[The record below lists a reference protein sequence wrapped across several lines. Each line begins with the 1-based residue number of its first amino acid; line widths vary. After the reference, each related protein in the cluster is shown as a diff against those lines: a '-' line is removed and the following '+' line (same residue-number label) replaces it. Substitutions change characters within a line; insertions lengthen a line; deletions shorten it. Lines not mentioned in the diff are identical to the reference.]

1 MEQHLFTHA
10 GAVAITLLF
19 WRPPCAFAP
28 GWRRTPAHLA
38 LPGPHASAALAIY
51 ALITRMP
58 CPAARTARYCGAGFR
73 HYGVPRPADVRRG
86 HGTAGVACSSI
97 GADVQCVW
105 RSVLGERLKVWGW
118 VGILVSF
125 AGVTLIALG
134 EGSGLN
140 FDPGAALI
148 LLSAVATSLYFV
160 FQKPYLKRYS
170 ALQFTTYSIWAGT
183 LFMLVFL
190 PGLPRAVATAP
201 LNATLAIVYLGIF
214 PAALAYVTWVYA
226 LSQAPASVVMSFL
239 YINPVLA
246 IAIAWLWLGE
256 IPTPLSLAGGALAL
270 AGVILVNLRGRGA
283 PQPIARQTAEDP
295 AALD

>member
-1 MEQHLFTHA
+1 
-10 GAVAITLLF
+10 V
-19 WRPPCAFAP
+19 
-28 GWRRTPAHLA
+28 
-38 LPGPHASAALAIY
+38 
-51 ALITRMP
+51 
-58 CPAARTARYCGAGFR
+58 
-73 HYGVPRPADVRRG
+73 
-86 HGTAGVACSSI
+86 
-97 GADVQCVW
+97 
-105 RSVLGERLKVWGW
+105 
-118 VGILVSF
+118 LVSF

-214 PAALAYVTWVYA
+214 PAALAHVTWAYA
-226 LSQAPASVVMSFL
+226 LSPPPASVAMSSL
-239 YINPVLA
+239 SVNPVLA
-246 IAIAWLWLGE
+246 LAAPWLWLRQL
-256 IPTPLSLAGGALAL
+256 PTPS
-270 AGVILVNLRGRGA
+270 
-283 PQPIARQTAEDP
+283 
-295 AALD
+295 